1 MRSGKH
7 WMFQA
12 PQSHAE
18 VAQQDIAELTDLVS
32 GLLAFERAYLTT
44 HGEKT
49 PVFRLLSM
57 VNAAIRRN
65 IDIIEDELVNG
76 TLKRRESKQAVDD
89 IPF

>member
-1 MRSGKH
+1 MRSGKY
-7 WMFQA
+7 WLFQN
-12 PQSHAE
+12 PQTNAK
-18 VAQQDIAELTDLVS
+18 VAQQDITELTELAS

-57 VNAAIRRN
+57 VNAAIRN
-65 IDIIEDELVNG
+65 NVDIVERELVSGSAVIKPIQEEDE
-76 TLKRRESKQAVDD
+76 